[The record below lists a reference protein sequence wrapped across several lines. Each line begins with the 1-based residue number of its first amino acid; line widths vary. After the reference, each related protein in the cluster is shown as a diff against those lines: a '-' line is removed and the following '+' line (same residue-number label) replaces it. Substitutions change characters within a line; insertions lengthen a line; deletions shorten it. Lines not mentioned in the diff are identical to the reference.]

1 VRLNSHQTR
10 FSPAPFKIFSYI
22 FFRNLLYQY
31 ADIYEINTNI
41 WYYWIRS
48 LNQQTQMKN
57 TSIALGEHFDQ
68 YIAEQLASGRYRT
81 ASELVRESL
90 RMHQERDLKILAM
103 RAAIED
109 GIASGIDEGFSFEVL
124 NRELDAKLGS

>member
-1 VRLNSHQTR
+1 V
-10 FSPAPFKIFSYI
+10 
-22 FFRNLLYQY
+22 LYRY

-41 WYYWIRS
+41 WYYWIQS

-57 TSIALGEHFDQ
+57 TSITLGEHFDH

-81 ASELVRESL
+81 ASELIRESL
-90 RMHQERDLKILAM
+90 RMHQERELKISVM

-109 GIASGIDEGFSFEVL
+109 GIASGIDESFSFEDL
-124 NRELDAKLGS
+124 NRELDAELGS